1 MVYRR
6 GGNFGFF
13 IIYLLFG
20 LYLLNLTLTFIKLPE
35 PIHVIDK
42 FVIAIGGILIILGG
56 INHIRA
62 SRVHNYYR

>member
-13 IIYLLFG
+13 IIYLIFG
-20 LYLLNLTLTFIKLPE
+20 LYLLNLTLTFVKLPE
-35 PIHVIDK
+35 SIHAIDK

-62 SRVHNYYR
+62 SRAHHYYR